1 MATKEKSKATG
12 RPRVEFT
19 REQIDTAKEVLG
31 SAVYASKAVGRLVRR
46 FKIGRDSAYKL
57 VDLARDEVIQ
67 GLREEGSVGDPA
79 TAIALF
85 LTSIMA
91 NERKPA
97 ETRIAAANSLTRL
110 LALGRASGFASSASD
125 VERFLAD
132 LLARQAARKAIEAA
146 ADAADDRTL
155 GESESGQG
163 GPLGRP
169 EAVESVDE
177 VNGG

>member
-1 MATKEKSKATG
+1 MATKEKTKAAGG
-12 RPRVEFT
+12 RPRVEFS
-19 REQIDTAKEVLG
+19 REHIDTAKEVLG

-110 LALGRASGFASSASD
+110 LALGRASVVASSASD
-125 VERFLAD
+125 VERFIAD
-132 LLARQAARKAIEAA
+132 LLARQAARKAIESA
-146 ADAADDRTL
+146 ADA
-155 GESESGQG
+155 GELTEG
-163 GPLGRP
+163 GPVVQP
-169 EAVESVDE
+169 ESVDE
-177 VNGG
+177 ANGG

>member
-1 MATKEKSKATG
+1 METKAKKLKEKAGPG
-12 RPRVEFT
+12 RPRVEFS
-19 REQIDTAKEVLG
+19 RDLIDAAKEILG
-31 SAVYASKAVGRLVRR
+31 QVVFASKAAKRLMSR
-46 FKIGRDSAYKL
+46 FRLGRDSAYKL

-110 LALGRASGFASSASD
+110 LALGRASVVASSASD

-132 LLARQAARKAIEAA
+132 LLARQAARKAIESA
-146 ADAADDRTL
+146 ADA
-155 GESESGQG
+155 GELTEG
-163 GPLGRP
+163 GPVGQP
-169 EAVESVDE
+169 ESVDE
-177 VNGG
+177 ANGG